1 MLTFKKLVE
10 EKKSLQKRL
19 RKSKEK
25 GRKKTRSLVEIKD
38 SVIRRYWQM
47 LL

>member
-10 EKKSLQKRL
+10 EKKKNLQKRL

-25 GRKKTRSLVEIKD
+25 GRKKTRSLVEIKKD
-38 SVIRRYWQM
+38 SIVKR
-47 LL
+47 